1 MGKYILTDFD
11 HRFPFYKIRATVT
24 HLGHTEKNFYPGCP
38 NRECNRKLS
47 YTNGDWI
54 CQSCRQSFKTPRY
67 YYSLN
72 IRVKD
77 CSSEYW
83 VDIFG
88 KPAEMIMN
96 INADDY
102 RNILVNRDE
111 EKLGQISEGVEYKEF
126 YFLLKVRLNKY
137 NDTTKKKF
145 TATKI
150 ERINKKEDTNRL
162 VNDIKMRLKI

>member
-1 MGKYILTDFD
+1 
-11 HRFPFYKIRATVT
+11 
-24 HLGHTEKNFYPGCP
+24 
-38 NRECNRKLS
+38 
-47 YTNGDWI
+47 
-54 CQSCRQSFKTPRY
+54 
-67 YYSLN
+67 
-72 IRVKD
+72 
-77 CSSEYW
+77 
-83 VDIFG
+83 
-88 KPAEMIMN
+88 MIMN

-150 ERINKKEDTNRL
+150 EKVNKKENTIKL
-162 VNDIKMRLKI
+162 VNDIKMRFGM